1 MTNANAIAVIG
12 MSCRFPGAKNIDE
25 FWNNLKNG
33 IESITE
39 FSDEDMI
46 NAGANQSEINNPD
59 YVKAG
64 FILEDED
71 LFDASFFGYS
81 PKEAGIM
88 DPQQRLFLET
98 AWKSLEDGGYAIDQY
113 NGSIGIFAGA
123 RMSSYFVNVLNSG
136 ALSVGNPADLQL
148 IIANDK
154 DYLTSRVSFK
164 LNLKGPSITVQSA
177 CSTSLVAVHLACD
190 SLLSGSCDMALAGG
204 VSLNIPQKAGYLFQ
218 DGMVLSPDGHCR
230 VFDAGANGLV
240 PGNGVGIVLLKR
252 LEDALADH
260 DKIHS
265 VIIGSAVNNDGSN
278 KIGYTTPSVKGQ
290 IEVVREAQ
298 TVSEIQPESISYIE
312 AHGTGTSLGDP
323 VEVEALSQ
331 VFKSIRNKTGLCAI
345 GSVKSNIG
353 HLDTAA
359 GIAGFIK
366 TVLSLKHGYLLPSL
380 NYEKPNPKID
390 FDNSPFYV
398 NTQLLPWKTNGYPR
412 RAGVSSFGFGGTN
425 AHVILEQA
433 PERSFESLESSHPLH
448 LLTLSAKTEKSLKQ
462 QIQNY
467 HIFLDE
473 NRDEAIG
480 DICFTANTGR
490 SHFQYRFAA
499 IAESIEDLRLQL
511 TLATQGKKASI
522 LFKGVA
528 DNRIEPAVAFDLSNH
543 FLEYEQLTD
552 IGSGSHVLQ
561 THYKLP
567 LSRADKKDYL
577 LILSALGKLYIHGA
591 KIDWESFY
599 QDVKPHRVSLPTYP
613 FERKRHWRAKEN
625 RRRDVIPFVENR
637 NDNIM
642 PFMGQQISCAAPVF
656 QFELSIFSC
665 PFLKYHRIH
674 GKIVIPVG
682 VFWEMVLSAG
692 KAHFKTGQVC
702 LKDMTQHEAMLISD
716 SQEPLKVQVVFNSDN
731 ITGQNTSFDIFCE
744 EELSDRLQKNWKKY
758 VSGEITNQRIGMK
771 VNSLDDIQAT
781 CNTEYDVPR
790 LISSLQRADNVS
802 ENGERSWT
810 FQKILISKN
819 EALGKIEFSESFLVE
834 IGACQLHPSIFE
846 PCLQTMFAIP
856 LAKGDDA
863 LNNKIFLPIGFNSI
877 DYISTLPKEV
887 WCHASIRPG
896 KNWQDSE
903 FIADF
908 QLFTPQG
915 EGIARILGAYM
926 RQASANAFLRNT
938 IESLCYTIQWKK
950 VNKKI
955 LPQNPSR
962 SSLSGCWFILGDQKG
977 FAEKLGQ
984 RIQTDG
990 GTWIILNS
998 DGRLHIHT
1006 DHSDFKDKISV
1017 DTVPTQKTFD
1027 SIFKEKL
1034 PKYGLHC
1041 NGVIQCWG
1049 INSPPS
1055 EDLTPE
1061 ELKNNV
1067 FLTYSST
1074 VYLLRAIV
1082 SSGHKITDFCLLTQ
1096 GAQAVVERDL
1106 ASVTQAPLWGMR
1118 KCLEREHPELNI
1130 HIFDLDKL
1138 DRTSQLQE
1146 LCKILSFGTIEREIA
1161 FRDGNLY
1168 APRLMPLGLSHDNLQ
1183 PTDNKLNFDSNA
1195 TYLITGGFGGVG
1207 METAGWLT
1215 GHGVTHLVLIGRS
1228 DPSPSVQKKIN
1239 VLQTNGVQILTAK
1252 ADVTDFETLSKLI
1265 SDIRESM
1272 PPLKGVFHLAG
1283 ILGEGDMLRQD
1294 LESAKKIIAPKVE
1307 GAWNLHRATHEDPLD
1322 CFILF
1327 SSISS
1332 LWGGHGLG
1340 AYAGA
1345 NSFLDALAHYRKAS
1359 GLPGLSIN
1367 WGAFSQVGMIAE
1379 DEKGSQLRQ
1388 KFGLKAFS
1396 PLNALSH
1403 FNRVKELPQA
1413 CIVEMDWR
1421 CFFAQSDMKNDPFF
1435 SVLVSR
1441 YGGVAKVVQE
1451 ESYDLQAELAT
1462 ISHEKRY
1469 EILENYLI
1477 RKVSDALGIDTSDI
1491 SMQGDLLQM
1500 GMDSLIFLSLAQTI
1514 SNDLHIKI
1522 VPHKLF
1528 ENPTIEGL
1536 LKQFIEETQFEAPDD
1551 INNENHMAFLVES
1564 DPENRYAPFGL
1575 TDIQHAYWIGRSGVT
1590 ELGDVAC
1597 HVYFEIATE
1606 QLDLDRYTVA
1616 WQRVIDRHDMLRAI
1630 ILPDG
1635 HQQILEN
1642 IPPFLIHITDLRN
1655 ESSDTITQKTALIRE
1670 EMSHQVRPADQWPL
1684 FEVRAT
1690 LLDTSQ
1696 TLLHISIDILI
1707 ADGYSIYNLMQEV
1720 FHYYQTPELTIPPM
1734 TCTFRDYV
1742 LAEAKFRESELYHQS
1757 RQYWLDGLS
1766 SLPPSSELPLAKTP
1780 SELKKTRFVRREKRL
1795 DANTWAELQKCAS
1808 QAGLTRANILL
1819 AAYAEVLA
1827 TWSKSQKFTLN
1838 LTFFHRLQ
1846 GHPQIN
1852 EVIGDFTSLILLK
1865 VDSTLNVP
1873 FKERALRIQT
1883 QLWKDMEYRYFSG
1896 VRVLQELSR
1905 KNQGSE
1911 RTLMPVV
1918 FTSNLGY
1925 ENIRQESTGLS
1936 LPGKMVYS
1944 ISQTPQVWID
1954 NQISEENNELVIVW
1968 DAVEELFPDKMLDD
1982 MFKTY
1987 CWLLEML
1994 AHDETV
2000 LDKYD
2005 FALIPEYQYLSRGKT
2020 ESEVKSE
2027 STEMLHSLFFSQA
2040 GLTPDNMAIISSG
2053 KSLSYKELS
2062 YLSLQIG
2069 RQLKKNGAMP
2079 NTLIAVVME
2088 KGWEQIAAVLGILN
2102 SGAAYLPIDAAVPK
2116 ERLWHLLED
2125 GQVRLIL
2132 TQSRLE
2138 KKLEWPDDVIC
2149 ISVDTFE
2156 SINQN
2161 SEETSNLI
2169 QNCSDLAYVIHTS
2182 GSTGV
2187 PKGVMIDHKGAV
2199 NTITDINKR
2208 FNINDRDSVL
2218 ALSALN
2224 FDLSVY
2230 DIFGTLGVGGTIII
2244 PDASG
2249 TKDPGHWLTL
2259 IKQHEVTVWNSV
2271 PALMQMLVEY
2281 LAGRKESAPDSLR
2294 LILLSGDWIPLDLP
2308 DRIKSICPQ
2317 VEIISLGGATEASI
2331 WSILYPINAVDPQWK
2346 SIPYGRPMAN
2356 QNFHVLNE
2364 NMENCPDWVT
2374 GDLYISGIGLAKG
2387 YWHDEVKTGNAFI
2400 HHVRTGERLYQ
2411 TGDLGRYL
2419 PDGNIEFLG
2428 REDQQVKIN
2437 GYRIELGE
2445 IEAVMEQHPSVKN
2458 AVAIAMSD
2466 SDSKKFIT
2474 AYVIIDEGADCSKD
2488 DLKKFLTN
2496 RLAEYMIP
2504 TALMILQ
2511 EFPITANGKID
2522 RKNFPWPD
2530 SPDQSNESTYFPP
2543 ETELEFKIA
2552 EIIEGIIKV
2561 NPVSIHDRFF
2571 SVGANSLDMVKIQ
2584 NNLNT
2589 SLEIDISV
2597 VDIFEHSTIHSLSQF
2612 ISTNIR
2618 KRSFDGQVQKKVTAR
2633 KMAAQ
2638 KRQKNRI
2645 NTLMG

>member
-1 MTNANAIAVIG
+1 MSNVNIPNGIAVIG
-12 MSCRFPGAKNIDE
+12 IDCRFPGAVNADK
-25 FWNNLKNG
+25 FWQNLKNG
-33 IESITE
+33 VESISN
-39 FSDEDMI
+39 FSDQDLGEYGIDPSLY
-46 NAGANQSEINNPD
+46 NQPD
-59 YVKAG
+59 YVKKG
-64 FILEDED
+64 FIIDNED

-81 PKEAGIM
+81 PREAENM
-88 DPQQRLFLET
+88 DPQHRLFLET
-98 AWKSLEDGGYAIDQY
+98 VWNVLEDGGYPPGEY
-113 NGSIGIFAGA
+113 EGPIGIFAG
-123 RMSSYFVNVLNSG
+123 SKISTYLLNLINGQQSMFG
-136 ALSVGNPADLQL
+136 AVSDYQTL
-148 IIANDK
+148 IGNDK
-154 DYLTSRVSFK
+154 DYLVTRVSYK
-164 LNLKGPSITVQSA
+164 LNLKGPSVTVQCA
-177 CSTSLVAVHLACD
+177 CSTSLVAVHFACEN
-190 SLLSGSCDMALAGG
+190 LLSGTCDMALAGG
-204 VSLNIPQKAGYLFQ
+204 VAILVPQKTGYLYQ
-218 DGMVLSPDGHCR
+218 EGMMLSPDGHCR
-230 VFDAGANGLV
+230 AFDAKAKGMA
-240 PGNGVGIVLLKR
+240 PGNGVGVVLLKR
-252 LEDALADH
+252 LEDALEDNDH
-260 DKIHS
+260 IYA
-265 VIIGSAVNNDGSN
+265 VIRGTAVNNDGSL
-278 KIGYTTPSVKGQ
+278 KTGYTTPSVDGQ
-290 IEVVREAQ
+290 AKVIKEA
-298 TVSEIQPESISYIE
+298 VAIAGVKCESLSYIE
-312 AHGTGTSLGDP
+312 THGTGTELGDP
-323 VEVEALSQ
+323 IEIEAINEVFGSETS
-331 VFKSIRNKTGLCAI
+331 KTGFCAI

-359 GIAGFIK
+359 GIAGLIK

-398 NTQLLPWKTNGYPR
+398 NTQLLPWKTNGCPR

-433 PERSFESLESSHPLH
+433 PERSFEPLKSSPPLH

-473 NRDEAIG
+473 NRDAAIG

-511 TLATQGKKASI
+511 SLATERKKAST
-522 LFKGVA
+522 LFEGVA
-528 DNRIEPAVAFDLSNH
+528 DNRIEPAVAFDLSNR

-552 IGSGSHVLQ
+552 IGSDSHVLQ
-561 THYKLP
+561 THYNLP
-567 LSRADKKDYL
+567 LSWADKKDYL
-577 LILSALGKLYIHGA
+577 LILSALGKLFIQGA

-599 QDVKPHRVSLPTYP
+599 QDVKPRRVSLPTYP
-613 FERKRHWRAKEN
+613 FERKRYWFCSPSNKDCSSVMQQTGTGLESIENHFYEIIWQEKE
-625 RRRDVIPFVENR
+625 DAE
-637 NDNIM
+637 
-642 PFMGQQISCAAPVF
+642 
-656 QFELSIFSC
+656 
-665 PFLKYHRIH
+665 
-674 GKIVIPVG
+674 
-682 VFWEMVLSAG
+682 
-692 KAHFKTGQVC
+692 
-702 LKDMTQHEAMLISD
+702 
-716 SQEPLKVQVVFNSDN
+716 KV
-731 ITGQNTSFDIFCE
+731 DIFA
-744 EELSDRLQKNWKKY
+744 
-758 VSGEITNQRIGMK
+758 SGK
-771 VNSLDDIQAT
+771 
-781 CNTEYDVPR
+781 P
-790 LISSLQRADNVS
+790 
-802 ENGERSWT
+802 
-810 FQKILISKN
+810 
-819 EALGKIEFSESFLVE
+819 
-834 IGACQLHPSIFE
+834 
-846 PCLQTMFAIP
+846 
-856 LAKGDDA
+856 
-863 LNNKIFLPIGFNSI
+863 
-877 DYISTLPKEV
+877 
-887 WCHASIRPG
+887 
-896 KNWQDSE
+896 
-903 FIADF
+903 
-908 QLFTPQG
+908 
-915 EGIARILGAYM
+915 
-926 RQASANAFLRNT
+926 
-938 IESLCYTIQWKK
+938 
-950 VNKKI
+950 
-955 LPQNPSR
+955 
-962 SSLSGCWFILGDQKG
+962 
-977 FAEKLGQ
+977 
-984 RIQTDG
+984 
-990 GTWIILNS
+990 GTWIIFADKGGIGELLAEKLRLCGNKCVFVFADNREIHGDLSHVFDSFDFLNKKSYINLFEEIQKSNLPPCCGIIHLWGLNS
-998 DGRLHIHT
+998 ASYATITTELLKNLQDLFCG
-1006 DHSDFKDKISV
+1006 
-1017 DTVPTQKTFD
+1017 
-1027 SIFKEKL
+1027 SIFHL
-1034 PKYGLHC
+1034 M
-1041 NGVIQCWG
+1041 QS
-1049 INSPPS
+1049 INSLKWTENPPR
-1055 EDLTPE
+1055 L
-1061 ELKNNV
+1061 
-1067 FLTYSST
+1067 
-1074 VYLLRAIV
+1074 
-1082 SSGHKITDFCLLTQ
+1082 CLVTQ
-1096 GAQAVVERDL
+1096 GAQPVSQESKPI
-1106 ASVTQAPLWGMR
+1106 SVTQAPLWGLG
-1118 KCLEREHPELNI
+1118 KVIAIENPELNCLRV
-1130 HIFDLDKL
+1130 DLDPL
-1138 DRTSQLQE
+1138 DAKNDIPYLLNELYSIAPESQV
-1146 LCKILSFGTIEREIA
+1146 A
-1161 FRDGNLY
+1161 FRGKRRY
-1168 APRLMPLGLSHDNLQ
+1168 VPRLSRVKSGSINRRDSSEKLFHHDG
-1183 PTDNKLNFDSNA
+1183 
-1195 TYLITGGFGGVG
+1195 TYLITGGLGALGIEITRW
-1207 METAGWLT
+1207 MADNNAG
-1215 GHGVTHLVLIGRS
+1215 HIVLVSRRKPTEQTISKLKVLEQKGTEI
-1228 DPSPSVQKKIN
+1228 SVFS
-1239 VLQTNGVQILTAK
+1239 
-1252 ADVTDFETLSKLI
+1252 ADVTNKKQLKDMFETIKNEL
-1265 SDIRESM
+1265 
-1272 PPLKGVFHLAG
+1272 PPLKGIIHAAG
-1283 ILGEGDMLRQD
+1283 ILDRGAT
-1294 LESAKKIIAPKVE
+1294 LENEKYDTFLKVTAPKIQ
-1307 GAWNLHRATHEDPLD
+1307 GAWNLHELGDSSHLD
-1322 CFILF
+1322 FFICF
-1327 SSISS
+1327 SSVVS
-1332 LWGGHGLG
+1332 LWGSHGM
-1340 AYAGA
+1340 ASYTAA
-1345 NSFLDALAHYRKAS
+1345 NSFLDALSYYRNSTGFNSKT
-1359 GLPGLSIN
+1359 IN
-1367 WGAFSQVGMIAE
+1367 WGPWSEIGVVAEHHMEERLAMQGIGTINPGQGVAFL
-1379 DEKGSQLRQ
+1379 EKT
-1388 KFGLKAFS
+1388 
-1396 PLNALSH
+1396 
-1403 FNRVKELPQA
+1403 
-1413 CIVEMDWR
+1413 I
-1421 CFFAQSDMKNDPFF
+1421 QSDIKQIGI
-1435 SVLVSR
+1435 VSADWNKIAGQFQNKIETKFLHKLIER
-1441 YGGVAKVVQE
+1441 TF
-1451 ESYDLQAELAT
+1451 LQNSELAE
-1462 ISHEKRY
+1462 SDRNSDSFVQLQKASFLGR
-1469 EILENYLI
+1469 
-1477 RKVSDALGIDTSDI
+1477 RK
-1491 SMQGDLLQM
+1491 LLQYYLKEHISKLM
-1500 GMDSLIFLSLAQTI
+1500 RIPENHICEDTDLIQIGMDSLIFLSLAQTI
-1514 SNDLHIKI
+1514 NNDLRIRV
-1522 VPHKLF
+1522 VPHELF
-1528 ENPTIEGL
+1528 ENPTIAAL
-1536 LKQFIEETQFEAPDD
+1536 SNQFAKKINFEAPDD
-1551 INNENHMAFLVES
+1551 INSENHTTFLVES

-1642 IPPFLIHITDLRN
+1642 IAPFQIHITDLRD
-1655 ESSDTITQKTALIRE
+1655 EPSDAITQKTALIRE

-1720 FHYYQTPELTIPPM
+1720 FHYYQTPELTIPSM
-1734 TCTFRDYV
+1734 ACTFRDYV

-1766 SLPPSSELPLAKTP
+1766 SLPPSPELPLAKTP

-1987 CWLLEML
+1987 CRLLEML

-2040 GLTPDNMAIISSG
+2040 GLTPDNTAIISSG

-2161 SEETSNLI
+2161 SEETSNLV

-2208 FNINDRDSVL
+2208 FNINGRDSVL

-2259 IKQHEVTVWNSV
+2259 IKQNKVTVWNSV

-2346 SIPYGRPMAN
+2346 SIPYGRPMVN

-2400 HHVRTGERLYQ
+2400 HHARTGERLYQ

-2445 IEAVMEQHPSVKN
+2445 IEATLKRIDGILESVVVTITDSHGNKHL
-2458 AVAIAMSD
+2458 AVHVIADKKHTYSD
-2466 SDSKKFIT
+2466 NQ
-2474 AYVIIDEGADCSKD
+2474 
-2488 DLKKFLTN
+2488 LKENLRWT
-2496 RLAEYMIP
+2496 LPEYMIP
-2504 TALMILQ
+2504 SFYFFCDS
-2511 EFPITANGKID
+2511 FPVTANGKID
-2522 RKNFPWPD
+2522 RKKLADPD
-2530 SPDQSNESTYFPP
+2530 KVSFEKTDAEYIAPAT
-2543 ETELEFKIA
+2543 ETEQIIFTIFK
-2552 EIIEGIIKV
+2552 EIVGIEKISVK
-2561 NPVSIHDRFF
+2561 SLFF
-2571 SVGANSLDMVKIQ
+2571 DIGATSMHLVRLQ
-2584 NNLNT
+2584 NRLNAIF
-2589 SLEIDISV
+2589 EKDISI
-2597 VDIFEHSTIHSLSQF
+2597 VDIFSYPTISSLAQF
-2612 ISTNIR
+2612 INQKAQDSASIERADQRGEKRIR
-2618 KRSFDGQVQKKVTAR
+2618 SQRRRYGKDNKN
-2633 KMAAQ
+2633 MA
-2638 KRQKNRI
+2638 
-2645 NTLMG
+2645 